1 MDDARAARV
10 AADPRYRELV
20 RRRGRFTWALT
31 AVMLVA
37 YLGFILL
44 IAFDKAFMARP
55 IGAGVTSIGIV
66 AGFAVIVLAIVLTG
80 IYVRRAARDF
90 DPLAEALRRER
101 DA

>member
-1 MDDARAARV
+1 MDDAKAARV

-31 AVMLVA
+31 GVMLVA

-55 IGAGVTSIGIV
+55 VGTGVTSIGIV
-66 AGFAVIVLAIVLTG
+66 AGFAVIMLAIVLTG
-80 IYVRRAARDF
+80 VYVRRAARDF
-90 DPLAEALRRER
+90 DPLVAALRA
-101 DA
+101 DQGA